1 MKYLNKLSSSEIYNF
16 LNDNDIIVLDYD
28 LKSLIEEAQKNN
40 GENIYLRCLDLNKN
54 DDNKVEG
61 FMYKCFKNAINP
73 TYSSSNLKMFILN
86 DFTIYRLLLDFE
98 SVTDRDRLLNERYVE
113 FMKSHSFYSEYEKD
127 YKKYIENLKSES
139 ENVR

>member
-98 SVTDRDRLLNERYVE
+98 SVSDRDRLLNERYVE
-113 FMKSHSFYSEYEKD
+113 FMKSHSFYSEYEQD
-127 YKKYIENLKSES
+127 YKKYIESLKAET
-139 ENVR
+139 ENVK

>member
-73 TYSSSNLKMFILN
+73 TYSSSNLEMFILN

-127 YKKYIENLKSES
+127 YEKYIESLKAET